1 MRFWPNGTWKSTTSK
16 PVTNFNNLTH
26 STNATIQHSMPREI
40 RYSLRLK
47 ITFLLLLLGLAS
59 ISVILLV
66 VQPRLVA
73 TLDRLDNDSV
83 RQQMDIVADGLLPF
97 MIQNQY
103 AAIHENLDILRER
116 QPNWLHIEL
125 TDAENRRLYPL
136 GAKPVPEGKSIKQ
149 FSHPIV
155 FRGFTQGVL
164 TARIDFNDHHREAV
178 RESHI
183 VASIIAATFLLT
195 MLAVALSFELL
206 VGRRTRV
213 LSEAASRMANHDYAA
228 TLPMAGQDEI
238 GSLVQSF
245 ADMRNSVR
253 NNEAALIDANQ
264 SAQAANLAKSQFL
277 ATMSHELRTPMN
289 GILGMSQLLLMP
301 GCSPQDQR
309 EYARTILN
317 SGQTLLTLL
326 NDILDLSKVEAG
338 KLELNRAMVD
348 PEQIMHETL
357 SLFSELAQSKN
368 LQIQTVWHGPKQ
380 RYWSDP
386 TRLRQ
391 MLSNLVSNAIKFTDQ
406 GFIRIEGTA
415 VAAQDD
421 TAVLTFAVADSG
433 IGIAEDKQALL
444 FMPFSQVD
452 SSASRQ
458 FSGTGLGLSIVQKL
472 ARLMGGEAGVE
483 SSLGHGAR
491 FWFSAHVDILHT
503 DTEFDSGE
511 RPLPSEL
518 AWPEM
523 QVTEMQVTEMQ
534 PARVLIVED
543 NPINRKVLMKQLQKI
558 GIQVES
564 SENGQAAVAAIQAGL
579 TPDLVLMDCRMPI
592 MDGFEATRQIR
603 LWENQSGRTH
613 LPIIAVTAN
622 AFEDDREDC
631 LSVGMDDFL
640 AKPVSIND
648 LRDKL
653 AQWLSQEQMGT
664 AASGNSK
671 TVPELAQL
679 AGGPDPAH
687 LRALL
692 LELRDHLSQQS
703 FSAHHCLPELE
714 SACSATALAGECSS
728 LAKAVRQL
736 DYTNALE
743 RLDRWLKTMET
754 PQS

>member
-1 MRFWPNGTWKSTTSK
+1 M
-16 PVTNFNNLTH
+16 
-26 STNATIQHSMPREI
+26 
-40 RYSLRLK
+40 
-47 ITFLLLLLGLAS
+47 
-59 ISVILLV
+59 
-66 VQPRLVA
+66 
-73 TLDRLDNDSV
+73 
-83 RQQMDIVADGLLPF
+83 
-97 MIQNQY
+97 
-103 AAIHENLDILRER
+103 
-116 QPNWLHIEL
+116 
-125 TDAENRRLYPL
+125 
-136 GAKPVPEGKSIKQ
+136 
-149 FSHPIV
+149 
-155 FRGFTQGVL
+155 
-164 TARIDFNDHHREAV
+164 
-178 RESHI
+178 
-183 VASIIAATFLLT
+183 
-195 MLAVALSFELL
+195 
-206 VGRRTRV
+206 
-213 LSEAASRMANHDYAA
+213 
-228 TLPMAGQDEI
+228 
-238 GSLVQSF
+238 
-245 ADMRNSVR
+245 
-253 NNEAALIDANQ
+253 IDANQ

-338 KLELNRAMVD
+338 KLELNRAVVD

-380 RYWSDP
+380 CYWSDP

-415 VAAQDD
+415 VAAQED
-421 TAVLTFAVADSG
+421 TAVLTFAVTDSG

-444 FMPFSQVD
+444 FTPFSQVD
-452 SSASRQ
+452 SSASRK

-483 SSLGHGAR
+483 SSFGHGAR
-491 FWFSAHVDILHT
+491 FWFSAHVDILRT
-503 DTEFDSGE
+503 DTESNCGE
-511 RPLPSEL
+511 RLLPGEP
-518 AWPEM
+518 AWPEV
-523 QVTEMQVTEMQ
+523 QVPEMQ
-534 PARVLIVED
+534 PTRVLIVED
-543 NPINRKVLMKQLQKI
+543 NPINRKVLMAQLQRI

-564 SENGQAAVAAIQAGL
+564 SENGQAAVAAIEAGL
-579 TPDLVLMDCRMPI
+579 APDLVLMDCRMPI

-603 LWENQSGRTH
+603 LLEGTSGRAR

-622 AFEDDREDC
+622 AFADDREKC
-631 LSVGMDDFL
+631 LSAGMDDFL
-640 AKPVSIND
+640 AKPVNISD
-648 LRDKL
+648 LRNKL
-653 AQWLSQEQMGT
+653 AQWLPQEQLGA

-671 TVPELAQL
+671 TAVAHELAQL

-692 LELRDHLSQQS
+692 HELRNHLSQQS

-728 LAKAVRQL
+728 LAQAVRQL